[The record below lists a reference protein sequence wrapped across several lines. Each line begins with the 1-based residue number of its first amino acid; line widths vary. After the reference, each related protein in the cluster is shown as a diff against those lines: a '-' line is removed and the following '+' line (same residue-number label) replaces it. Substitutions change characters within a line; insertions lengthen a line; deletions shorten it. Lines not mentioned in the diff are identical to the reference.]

1 MEEELRVSAL
11 TRLLLTK
18 YNTPFDDDN
27 KDIDVYKSVTAVPTE
42 SIKKTMKLYLEDLTK
57 LNDDAVY
64 KLTQIQRTS
73 QTSRQVQELNCDFT
87 NHNQTKIHELS
98 FIEDVDMVLKIIMY
112 RKQEILREMAF
123 MQIMVS
129 LYYNILAKILNLSV
143 KKGLQMDKELIELKK
158 TKSEIEKELQNYI
171 VDNRDYLLRNI
182 LERYQLLTSSV
193 EKLVNK
199 K

>member
-1 MEEELRVSAL
+1 MYMEELRVSAL

-18 YNTPFDDDN
+18 YNTHFDDD
-27 KDIDVYKSVTAVPTE
+27 KDIDVYKSVTAVPAE

-64 KLTQIQRTS
+64 KLTQIQRKS
-73 QTSRQVQELNCDFT
+73 QTSRQESELNCDFT
-87 NHNQTKIHELS
+87 NYNQTKIHEMS

-112 RKQEILREMAF
+112 RKQEILRMMVF

-143 KKGLQMDKELIELKK
+143 KKGLQMDKELIELKQ